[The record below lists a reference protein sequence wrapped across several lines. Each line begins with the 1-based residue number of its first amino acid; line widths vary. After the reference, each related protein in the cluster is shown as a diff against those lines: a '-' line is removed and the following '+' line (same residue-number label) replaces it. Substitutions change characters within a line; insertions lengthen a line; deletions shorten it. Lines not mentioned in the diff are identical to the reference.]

1 MSNTLTAQDIR
12 IILLELDLAE
22 TYRELPNTHAK
33 SIRAI
38 RDMLLRAALAD
49 VEVEPVEQER
59 AV

>member
-1 MSNTLTAQDIR
+1 MSTLTAQDIR
-12 IILLELDLAE
+12 LILLELDLAE

-49 VEVEPVEQER
+49 VTVEQEH
-59 AV
+59 AA

>member
-1 MSNTLTAQDIR
+1 MSGKLTAWDIR

-38 RDMLLRAALAD
+38 RDTLLRASVSDVD
-49 VEVEPVEQER
+49 VEPEEKP
-59 AV
+59 